1 MFSSNEAFE
10 GLVLR
15 SLKASPLIKHFLTPG
30 GWQEVKCLCWKVSV
44 ALKYVCTSRM
54 DSFLSFS
61 PLYTD
66 VYSKII
72 SVFEI

>member
-15 SLKASPLIKHFLTPG
+15 SLNASSLIKHFLTPG

-54 DSFLSFS
+54 DFFLNVS
-61 PLYTD
+61 PQYTH
-66 VYSKII
+66 VYSKVI